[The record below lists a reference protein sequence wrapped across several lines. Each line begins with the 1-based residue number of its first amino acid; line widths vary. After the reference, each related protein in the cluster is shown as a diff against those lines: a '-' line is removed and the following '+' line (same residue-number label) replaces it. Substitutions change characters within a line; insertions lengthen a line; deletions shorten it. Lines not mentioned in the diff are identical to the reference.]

1 MDRNH
6 ELVIAYAQTMFKRDT
21 EKPTFNEADVENN
34 LLKFHGYYT
43 AALSYFHYIDT
54 SRKA

>member
-6 ELVIAYAQTMFKRDT
+6 ELAIAYAQTMFKRDT

-43 AALSYFHYIDT
+43 AALSYFNYIDT